1 MKKVGCYMEYLNQEL
16 IKEVAKNQGITIG
29 QVKVVL
35 ELLEEGN
42 TVPFIARYRKE
53 KTNALDEE
61 EIRAIQKEY
70 EYSKNLQERKED
82 IIRLID
88 EKGLLTDEL
97 RQNILA
103 ASKLVDVEDI
113 YRPYK
118 EKKKTKATEAIKKGL
133 EPLAEFMLTF
143 PEEGSIEALAK
154 PYLNDEVPT
163 IEEAYEG
170 AKYIIAERVSD
181 NANYRKWIREFTSK
195 YGFLVSTKKRNA
207 EDTYGTYQI
216 YYDYEERLSTIK
228 LHRILAINRA
238 EKEKVVSVK
247 IDVDIDQIYE
257 YLYQQII
264 SNKKSIYNDM
274 IEEAYQDGYKRL
286 IAKSIEREIRSDFSE
301 KAEDQAIH
309 LFAENLRSLLLQP
322 PLKGQMVLGVDP
334 AFRTG
339 CKLAVIDQYG
349 KFIYKDVIY
358 PHEAYPGAKVSP
370 IKLNEAKSKILN
382 ILKKF
387 GVKIIAIG
395 NGTASRETERF
406 IVDLLQDHQLDIKYL
421 IVDEAGASVY
431 SASPLA
437 REEFPDFQVEER
449 SAVSIARRIQD
460 PLSELVKIDPKSI
473 GVGQY
478 QHDVTQSKL
487 NDSLEFVV
495 STAVNQVGVNVNTA
509 SQSLLQFVSGLSSK
523 VAKNIVAFR
532 EENGPFTNRKK
543 IKKVDNIGAKTFE
556 QAVGFLRIFNSKNP
570 LDKTPIHPESY
581 DLAEDI
587 LMILGLNSSAIGTDE
602 MKEAID
608 QVNVDSLAKR
618 LNQHKILIKD
628 ILDAFVSPTRD
639 IRDNYPQPLLKSNLL
654 SLEDLKP
661 GMEMQ
666 GTIRNVVDFGA
677 FVDVGIKQA
686 GLVHI
691 SKLSKKYVNHPLDV
705 VKVGDIVKVWVLSVD
720 IDRKRLQLTMIK
732 PDEQQSYINA

>member
-1 MKKVGCYMEYLNQEL
+1 MEYLNDQL
-16 IKEVAKNQGITIG
+16 IKEVAENQGITIQ

-88 EKGLLTDEL
+88 EKGMLTDEL
-97 RQNILA
+97 KQSILDA
-103 ASKLVDVEDI
+103 DKLVDVEDI
-113 YRPYK
+113 YRPFK

-133 EPLAEFMLTF
+133 EPLADIMMSF
-143 PEEGSIEALAK
+143 PEDGDMEEIAQ
-154 PYLNDEVPT
+154 PYINEEVPS
-163 IEEAYEG
+163 IDEAYEG

-181 NANYRKWIREFTSK
+181 EADYRKWIRSYT
-195 YGFLVSTKKRNA
+195 YHHGFLSSSKKKNA
-207 EDTYGTYQI
+207 EDPYETYQI
-216 YYDYEERLSTIK
+216 YYDYEEKLSTIK

-238 EKEKVVSVK
+238 EKEKVITVR
-247 IDVDIDQIYE
+247 ITVDTDDIFK
-257 YLYQQII
+257 YLHAQVIGG
-264 SNKKSIYNDM
+264 KDSIFNTM
-274 IEEAYQDGYKRL
+274 IEDAYIDAYKRL
-286 IAKSIEREIRSDFSE
+286 ISGSIEREIRSDLSE

-322 PLKGQMVLGVDP
+322 PLKGQMVLGIDP

-339 CKLAVIDQYG
+339 CKMAVIDQYG
-349 KFIYKDVIY
+349 KFIDKDVIY
-358 PHEAYPGAKVSP
+358 PHEAYPGAKVP
-370 IKLNEAKSKILN
+370 PAKLAEAK
-382 ILKKF
+382 KK
-387 GVKIIAIG
+387 VLMMLQKHPINIIAIG

-406 IVDLLQDHQLDIKYL
+406 VVQLLKEHQLNLKYVL
-421 IVDEAGASVY
+421 VDEAGASVY

-495 STAVNQVGVNVNTA
+495 TTAVNQVGVNVNTA
-509 SQSLLQFVSGLSSK
+509 SQSLLQFVSGLSSN
-523 VAKNIVAFR
+523 VAKNIVQFR
-532 EENGPFTNRKK
+532 EENGPFNNRNK
-543 IKKVDNIGAKTFE
+543 IKKVKNIGAKTFE
-556 QAVGFLRIFNSKNP
+556 QAIGFLRIFNSKNP

-581 DLAEDI
+581 ELAEDI
-587 LMILGLNSSAIGTDE
+587 LMILGLEAKDIGSQA

-608 QVNVDSLAKR
+608 QIKVKDLASK
-618 LNQHKILIKD
+618 LNQHEILIQD

-639 IRDNYPQPLLKSNLL
+639 IRDAYPQPLLKQDLL
-654 SLEDLKP
+654 SLEDLKA

-666 GTIRNVVDFGA
+666 GTVRNVVDFGA
-677 FVDVGIKQA
+677 FVDVGIKEA

-691 SKLSKKYVNHPLDV
+691 SKMSKKYVNHPLDV

-720 IDRKRLQLTMIK
+720 IPRKRLQLSMIK
-732 PDEQQSYINA
+732 PERRPSFLDA

>member
-1 MKKVGCYMEYLNQEL
+1 MEYLNEQL
-16 IKEVAKNQGITIG
+16 IKEVAKNQGIKIS

-35 ELLEEGN
+35 ELLDEGN

-53 KTNALDEE
+53 KTGSLDEE

-70 EYSKNLQERKED
+70 EYSKNLQNRKED

-88 EKGLLTDEL
+88 EKGMLTDEL
-97 RQNILA
+97 RASILA
-103 ASKLVDVEDI
+103 ADKLVDVEDI
-113 YRPYK
+113 YRPFK
-118 EKKKTKATEAIKKGL
+118 EKKKTKATIAIKQGL
-133 EPLAEFMLTF
+133 EPLADLMLTF
-143 PEEGSIEALAK
+143 PKEGDLEEIATPFLT
-154 PYLNDEVPT
+154 DEVLT
-163 IEEAYEG
+163 IDDAYEG

-181 NANYRKWIREFTSK
+181 NADYRKWIREFTNSH
-195 YGFLVSTKKRNA
+195 GFLVSSVKKNA
-207 EDTYGTYQI
+207 EDPYETYQI
-216 YYDYEERLSTIK
+216 YYDYEEKLSTIK

-238 EKEKVVSVK
+238 EKEKVISVR
-247 IDVDIDQIYE
+247 INVDTESIFK
-257 YLYQQII
+257 YLYSRVIQNHQ
-264 SNKKSIYNDM
+264 SIFNDL
-274 IEEAYQDGYKRL
+274 IEEAYIDAYKRL
-286 IAKSIEREIRSDFSE
+286 ISGSIEREIRSELSE

-309 LFAENLRSLLLQP
+309 LFSENLRSLLLQP

-339 CKLAVIDQYG
+339 CKLAVIDKFG
-349 KFIYKDVIY
+349 KFLYKDVIY
-358 PHEAYPGAKVSP
+358 PHEAYPGARVPLEQLTQAKNKVLA
-370 IKLNEAKSKILN
+370 IT
-382 ILKKF
+382 KKF
-387 GVKIIAIG
+387 PINIIAIG
-395 NGTASRETERF
+395 NGTASRETEKF
-406 IVDLLQDHQLDIKYL
+406 ITDIIKDNHLDLKYL

-437 REEFPDFQVEER
+437 RDEFPDFKVEER

-487 NDSLEFVV
+487 TDSLDFVV

-509 SQSLLQFVSGLSSK
+509 SQSLLQFVSGLSST
-523 VAKNIVAFR
+523 VAKNIVSYR
-532 EENGPFTNRKK
+532 EENGPFANRKK
-543 IKKVDNIGAKTFE
+543 IKKVKNVGEKTFE
-556 QAVGFLRIFNSKNP
+556 QAIGFLRIFNSKNP

-581 DLAEDI
+581 DLAENI
-587 LMILGLNSSAIGTDE
+587 LMFLGLSSNDIGSDK

-608 QVNVDSLAKR
+608 KVNLSSLAKQ
-618 LNQHKILIKD
+618 LNQSEILVQD
-628 ILDAFVSPTRD
+628 ILDAFISPTRD
-639 IRDNYPQPLLKSNLL
+639 IRDAYPQPLLKSNLL

-666 GTIRNVVDFGA
+666 GTVRNVVDFGA

-691 SKLSKKYVNHPLDV
+691 SKLSKRYVNHPLDV

-720 IDRKRLQLTMIK
+720 INRKRLQLTMIK
-732 PDEQQSYINA
+732 PEEQSSLAQ

>member
-1 MKKVGCYMEYLNQEL
+1 MEYLNQDL
-16 IKEVAKNQGITIG
+16 IKEVAKSQNITIG

-70 EYSKNLQERKED
+70 EYSKNLQERKDD

-97 RQNILA
+97 KQSILSA
-103 ASKLVDVEDI
+103 EKLVDIEDI

-133 EPLAEFMLTF
+133 EPLAEFMLTL
-143 PEEGSIEALAK
+143 PKEGSIDDIAG
-154 PYLNDEVPT
+154 PFLNDEVLSV
-163 IEEAYEG
+163 EEAYEG

-181 NANYRKWIREFTSK
+181 HADYRKWIREFTAK
-195 YGFLVSTKKRNA
+195 YGFLAASKKKKA
-207 EDTYGTYQI
+207 EDAYETYQN

-247 IDVDIDQIYE
+247 INVDTDQIHE
-257 YLYQQII
+257 YLDKQIL
-264 SNKKSIYNDM
+264 SNKKSIFNQM
-274 IEEAYQDGYKRL
+274 IQEAYMDAYKRL
-286 IAKSIEREIRSDFSE
+286 IAKSIEREIRSGLSE

-322 PLKGQMVLGVDP
+322 PLKGQMILGVDP

-339 CKLAVIDQYG
+339 CKLAVIDKYG
-349 KFIYKDVIY
+349 KFLHKDVIY
-358 PHEAYPGAKVSP
+358 PHEAYPGARVDMVKVNAS
-370 IKLNEAKSKILN
+370 KSKILN
-382 ILKKF
+382 I
-387 GVKIIAIG
+387 VKQYPINIIAIG

-406 IVDLLQDHQLDIKYL
+406 IVDLLQEYKLDIKYL

-437 REEFPDFQVEER
+437 REEFPEFQVEER

-478 QHDVTQSKL
+478 QHDVTQTKL
-487 NDSLEFVV
+487 NDSLDFVV

-543 IKKVDNIGAKTFE
+543 IKKVSNVGAKTFE
-556 QAVGFLRIFNSKNP
+556 QAIGFLRIFNSKNP

-581 DLAEDI
+581 GLAEHI
-587 LMILGLNSSAIGTDE
+587 LMILGLKSSDIGSAAMKKAIE
-602 MKEAID
+602 E
-608 QVNVDSLAKR
+608 VNVQSLATK
-618 LNQHKILIKD
+618 LNQHKLLIQD

-639 IRDNYPQPLLKSNLL
+639 IRDAYPQPLLKSNLL
-654 SLEDLKP
+654 SLEDLRP

-666 GTIRNVVDFGA
+666 GTVRNVVDFGA

-691 SKLSKKYVNHPLDV
+691 SKLSKQYVKHPLDV
-705 VKVGDIVKVWVLSVD
+705 VQVGNIVKVWVLSVD
-720 IDRKRLQLTMIK
+720 IDRKRLQLTMVK
-732 PDEQQSYINA
+732 PEEQTSYNNN